1 MSRVSLYLIVALLI
15 VIGVGTAWL
24 RHAHTGEAFLPGAQ
38 RDVWQVEARIHF
50 FATGEPVKVSLAL
63 PDIGQ
68 RFSLFNERATSPG
81 YGFAVVENRNQSR
94 GEWTKRSAQGPQTLY
109 YKAEFVAQPPTEPSL
124 VTQPFEAQPVDWTE
138 PAATAARQLLAAA
151 HEKSSDAA
159 SLIREIVK
167 LLHSPKPDQDAA
179 LLLDQGLDNAHLLA
193 KLLNQADVP
202 ARVLMGLYLEDARR
216 QRSLSAMV
224 EVYTPEQTII
234 VNPETGQ
241 QGVPTNLLLWNEDDS
256 GILDVSGGRNSSVS
270 FSMIQRLVPVRQ
282 IAQAQ
287 ASSTVFSLLG
297 VHLLPIEAQSM
308 FKLLFMLPIGALVVV
323 FMRLIV
329 GIKTSGTFMPV
340 LIALAFLETSL
351 IPGLISFVSIV
362 AFGLVLRSYL
372 SYLNLLMVARIS
384 TLIVLVISIIAVM
397 SLIDYKLGLSTG
409 ITVTFFPMVII
420 AWTIERMSI
429 LWEEEGPKE
438 VLVQGS
444 GSLFVAVVAYGLM
457 TSKLIMHLSFN
468 FPELNVVVIALML
481 LMGQYTGYRLSELY
495 RFREL
500 MKNPPDA
507 D

>member
-1 MSRVSLYLIVALLI
+1 MSKISFYVIVVLLI
-15 VIGVGTAWL
+15 AIGVGTAWT
-24 RHAHTGEAFLPGAQ
+24 RHTHTGEAFLPGTQ
-38 RDVWQVEARIHF
+38 RVVWQVEARVHF
-50 FATGEPVKVSLAL
+50 TATGDPVKVSLAL
-63 PDIGQ
+63 PDATQ

-81 YGFAVVENRNQSR
+81 YGFAIVEKNHQPR
-94 GEWTKRSAQGPQTLY
+94 GEWTKGSAQGPQTLY
-109 YKAEFVAQPPTEPSL
+109 YKAEFVAQPRRAGKPLTL
-124 VTQPFEAQPVDWTE
+124 HPFAVEPVDWPE
-138 PAATAARQLLAAA
+138 PAATAARQLLDAAR
-151 HEKSSDAA
+151 EKSSDPA

-167 LLHSPKPDQDAA
+167 LLHAAPANQDAA
-179 LLLDQGLDNAHLLA
+179 LLLDQGIDKAHLVA
-193 KLLNQADVP
+193 RLLNQADVP

-216 QRSLSAMV
+216 RQSLSPMV
-224 EVYTPEQTII
+224 EVYTPQEMIV
-234 VNPETGQ
+234 VNPDTGE
-241 QGVPTNLLLWNEDDS
+241 QGLPDNLLLWNEDDA
-256 GILDVSGGRNSSVS
+256 GILDVTGGHHSSVK
-270 FSMIQRLVPVRQ
+270 FSMIQRLVPARQ

-287 ASSTVFSLLG
+287 DSLFNILG
-297 VHLLPIEAQSM
+297 VHILPIESQSM
-308 FKLLFMLPIGALVVV
+308 FKMLFLLPIGALVVV

-351 IPGLISFVSIV
+351 IPGLISFVLIV
-362 AFGLVLRSYL
+362 AFGLVLRNYL

-384 TLIVLVISIIAVM
+384 TLIVLVITIIAAM

-409 ITVTFFPMVII
+409 ITVTFFPMIII

-444 GSLFVAVVAYGLM
+444 GSLLVAVLAYGLM
-457 TSKLIMHLSFN
+457 TFKPLMHLSFN
-468 FPELNVVVIALML
+468 FPELNTVVIALML

-500 MKNPPDA
+500 FKDSGHA